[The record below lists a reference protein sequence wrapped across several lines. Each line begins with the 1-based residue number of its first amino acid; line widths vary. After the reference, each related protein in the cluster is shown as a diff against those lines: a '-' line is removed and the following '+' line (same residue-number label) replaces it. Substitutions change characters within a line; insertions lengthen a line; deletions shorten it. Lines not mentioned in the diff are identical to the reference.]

1 MYNAPLL
8 KKDYNLAR
16 NITNVIFQFSKDKC
30 QEYFEALMVDPLL
43 EVTPTMALAETFTA
57 FVVQPLEHLG
67 RHIGKFFNAL
77 LHETSWLSSP
87 AILTFV
93 FIAILLCL
101 VMIFN
106 YRFRLPFF
114 LGCFEPRT
122 SHNISFDVERKEQT
136 SLIAELRKELVQ
148 VHQALQEANLSEK
161 PVHLTSLPNSSS
173 RIEALQCDQVDQQSN
188 RMIENAELP
197 NENDTSLWDVVVDAE
212 LPRTISEPKDLN
224 LKCSDSSAN
233 FLIRGSG
240 DSHSQ
245 PSLDTIKLF
254 NSSSELQNVCE
265 PNFKLRTG
273 FADVSLPAN
282 ELITQNDSFESKDE
296 DCSYRLSPTKKL
308 VVRKNDQDPNET
320 NFEWI
325 TDILTDTFKEVEG
338 QPNDTQNE
346 NKEVPVIEIKEN
358 DLLDKAKCVFKD
370 VLDT

>member
-1 MYNAPLL
+1 M
-8 KKDYNLAR
+8 DR

-122 SHNISFDVERKEQT
+122 SHNVSLDVERKEQT
-136 SLIAELRKELVQ
+136 SMIAELKKELVQ
-148 VHQALQEANLSEK
+148 VRQALQENNLSEK

-197 NENDTSLWDVVVDAE
+197 NENDTSLCDVVDAE
-212 LPRTISEPKDLN
+212 LPRTISEPEDLN
-224 LKCSDSSAN
+224 LMRSNSSAKC
-233 FLIRGSG
+233 LIKESG

-245 PSLDTIKLF
+245 PSLDTKLF
-254 NSSSELQNVCE
+254 NSSSELQNACE
-265 PNFKLRTG
+265 PSFKLLAG

-282 ELITQNDSFESKDE
+282 ELIPQNDTFESKDE

-325 TDILTDTFKEVEG
+325 TDILTDTIKEVEG
-338 QPNDTQNE
+338 QPSDTQNE
-346 NKEVPVIEIKEN
+346 NKKVPVIEIKEN